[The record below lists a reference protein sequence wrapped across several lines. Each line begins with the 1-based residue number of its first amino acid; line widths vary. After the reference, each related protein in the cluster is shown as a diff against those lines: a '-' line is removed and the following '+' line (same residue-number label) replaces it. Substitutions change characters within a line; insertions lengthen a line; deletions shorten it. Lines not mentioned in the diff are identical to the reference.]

1 MKKKKK
7 TCSRHS
13 DNKTERDSSRRRDI
27 SAAALKTKE
36 VLVESPMII
45 NYSQLRKK
53 NLNFPRSFKLG
64 HSFYFTWNV
73 SINQKY
79 L

>member
-7 TCSRHS
+7 KKACYRHS
-13 DNKTERDSSRRRDI
+13 DSKKKRDSSRRRDS

-53 NLNFPRSFKLG
+53 IQISLDHLS
-64 HSFYFTWNV
+64 
-73 SINQKY
+73 
-79 L
+79 

>member
-1 MKKKKK
+1 MKKKKKKK

-13 DNKTERDSSRRRDI
+13 DSKTERDSSRRRDI

-53 NLNFPRSFKLG
+53 
-64 HSFYFTWNV
+64 
-73 SINQKY
+73 I
-79 L
+79 